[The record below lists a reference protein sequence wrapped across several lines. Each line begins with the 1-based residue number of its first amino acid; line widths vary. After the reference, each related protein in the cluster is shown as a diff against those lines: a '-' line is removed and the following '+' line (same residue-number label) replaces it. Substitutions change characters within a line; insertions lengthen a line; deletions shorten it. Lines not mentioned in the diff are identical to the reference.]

1 MWLSLHRIE
10 PHGESMAEIE
20 IVKIVKNDDE
30 QIILGHAGFIK
41 TAEDLYECM
50 VGAVPG
56 IKFGIAF
63 AEASGPGLIRT
74 EGNDGPLESSAGKN
88 MQKIAAGHSFLIMFK
103 GAFPINIANAIK
115 QVPEVAR
122 IFCATANPVE
132 VLVVETRQGR
142 GIVGVVDGSD
152 SKGVEKQADRAARR
166 KFLRDIGYKK

>member
-1 MWLSLHRIE
+1 
-10 PHGESMAEIE
+10 MAEIE

-56 IKFGIAF
+56 VRFGIAF

-88 MQKIAAGHSFLIMFK
+88 MQKIGAGHSFLILFK

-122 IFCATANPVE
+122 IFCATANAVE
-132 VLVVETRQGR
+132 VLVVGTKQGR
-142 GIVGVVDGSD
+142 GIVGIVDGSS
-152 SKGVEKQADRAARR
+152 SKGVEKRADREARR

>member
-1 MWLSLHRIE
+1 MV
-10 PHGESMAEIE
+10 EIE
-20 IVKIVKNDDE
+20 IVKILKKDDE
-30 QIILGHAGFIK
+30 QLILGHAGFIK

-63 AEASGPGLIRT
+63 AEASGPSLIRT
-74 EGNDGPLESSAGKN
+74 EGNDGALEASAGKN
-88 MQKIAAGHSFLIMFK
+88 MQRIGAGHAFIIIFR
-103 GAFPINIANAIK
+103 GAFPINIVNSVK

-132 VLVVETRQGR
+132 VLVAETGQGR
-142 GIVGVVDGSD
+142 GIVGVVDGSS
-152 SKGVEKQADRAARR
+152 SKGVEKQADKGARR